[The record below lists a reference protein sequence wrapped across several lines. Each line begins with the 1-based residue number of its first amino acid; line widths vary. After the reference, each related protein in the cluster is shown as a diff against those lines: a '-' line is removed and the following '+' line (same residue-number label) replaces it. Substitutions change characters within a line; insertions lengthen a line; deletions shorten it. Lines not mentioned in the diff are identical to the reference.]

1 MSGKVAIFFLL
12 LVHHLCS
19 TSLSCDVLSLWKHE
33 TLASPGDVFE
43 LGFFN
48 PGMHPIWYL
57 GIWLKQDPD
66 RTALWVANGN
76 QPLIGSH
83 GTLRVSNSNLVL
95 FDRDNYHVWSTSIN
109 GTVSP
114 HVVVKIL
121 DNGNLVVKEDTSDT
135 NQFLWQSFDFPT
147 DSIISE
153 MNLRTGTGNIL
164 QSWRNSYD
172 PMSGEFLLGVTYS
185 ILGFGIYL
193 GQKDSA
199 DKHLVDLWNEFGFG
213 DMPPI
218 FQVKGD
224 TSSRQQSL
232 VMTTNHGNI
241 SRLRLGPEGVY
252 EVYTWFSEHREW
264 KLSWSVNDSC
274 FSSSHCGSY
283 SFCSK
288 YTARRCNCIEGFT
301 QKLDNRL
308 TGCAR
313 VTKMS
318 CNQDKFT
325 TLPNMKLPN
334 DSDAY
339 ERWSSDLQDCEEN
352 CLINCQC
359 TAYTFVESR
368 KGQGKCVTWSGE
380 LEDMRNYTSGGHDL
394 HVRIAPTDHGVG

>member
-1 MSGKVAIFFLL
+1 
-12 LVHHLCS
+12 
-19 TSLSCDVLSLWKHE
+19 
-33 TLASPGDVFE
+33 
-43 LGFFN
+43 
-48 PGMHPIWYL
+48 
-57 GIWLKQDPD
+57 
-66 RTALWVANGN
+66 
-76 QPLIGSH
+76 
-83 GTLRVSNSNLVL
+83 
-95 FDRDNYHVWSTSIN
+95 
-109 GTVSP
+109 
-114 HVVVKIL
+114 
-121 DNGNLVVKEDTSDT
+121 
-135 NQFLWQSFDFPT
+135 
-147 DSIISE
+147 
-153 MNLRTGTGNIL
+153 
-164 QSWRNSYD
+164 
-172 PMSGEFLLGVTYS
+172 
-185 ILGFGIYL
+185 
-193 GQKDSA
+193 
-199 DKHLVDLWNEFGFG
+199 
-213 DMPPI
+213 
-218 FQVKGD
+218 
-224 TSSRQQSL
+224 
-232 VMTTNHGNI
+232 MTTNHGNI